1 MRQVALGVA
10 AEIWGMLGGMHAEG
24 GIHAVLTLTTL
35 DIAGSSSSPSSSP
48 CHTLPP
54 AGE

>member
-1 MRQVALGVA
+1 MMRQVVLGVA
-10 AEIWGMLGGMHAEG
+10 AEIWGMLHAEG